1 MVVLRLINLKYTLI
15 YKFLVLKSERLHLS
29 VCRVLLFF
37 KIFRPRLLCGFS
49 QPQGWRF
56 YCQIF
61 TCSPYDAVSVFFY
74 FPIKQLHGW
83 QIYNRV
89 ERKQFKN
96 FSLFFQYNN
105 KV

>member
-49 QPQGWRF
+49 QPQG
-56 YCQIF
+56 
-61 TCSPYDAVSVFFY
+61 
-74 FPIKQLHGW
+74 
-83 QIYNRV
+83 
-89 ERKQFKN
+89 
-96 FSLFFQYNN
+96 
-105 KV
+105 